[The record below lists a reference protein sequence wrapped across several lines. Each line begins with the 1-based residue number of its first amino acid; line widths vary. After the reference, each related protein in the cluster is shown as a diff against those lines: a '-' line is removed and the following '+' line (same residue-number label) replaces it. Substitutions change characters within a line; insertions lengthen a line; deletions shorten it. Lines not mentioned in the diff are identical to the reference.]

1 MEATLFLRNKLLR
14 HIKWNGQPLTFVR
27 YATNEY
33 NELNKNVIVEEFHF
47 KGLFHDGGGYGGML
61 NYELYERD
69 GSRNLTKMKPMILC
83 AYEDGKDLVI
93 DDVTKINGQC
103 YKLIEKN
110 DVKALGIVY
119 ELSLEVDK
127 YSLEGIENGN

>member
-1 MEATLFLRNKLLR
+1 MEATLFLKNKLLR
-14 HIKWNGQPLTFVR
+14 HIKWNGQPITFVR
-27 YATNEY
+27 YAKNDY
-33 NELNKNVIVEEFHF
+33 GELVKDEIEQTFSF
-47 KGLFHDGGGYGGML
+47 RGLFHDGGGYGGML

-83 AYEDGKDLVI
+83 AYEDGNNLVI
-93 DDVTKINGQC
+93 DDVTELNGKH

-127 YSLEGIENGN
+127 YSDEDLDNV